1 MAAKRKST
9 TDAVEILHRLFI
21 EGKPEMEALLEEEL
35 ANLEVAEQIRLLRSQ
50 ADLSQRQL
58 AEKTG
63 TTASVISR
71 LESAEYEGHSLAML
85 RRIAAALNKRVRIS
99 FISLKKDTK
108 AA

>member
-9 TDAVEILHRLFI
+9 TDAVEILHKLFI
-21 EGKPEMEALLEEEL
+21 AGKPEMEALLEEEL
-35 ANLEVAEQIRLLRSQ
+35 ANLEVAEQIRLLRTQ
-50 ADLSQRQL
+50 AGWSQRQL

-71 LESAEYEGHSLAML
+71 LESAQYEGHSLAML

>member
-9 TDAVEILHRLFI
+9 TDAVEILHKLFI